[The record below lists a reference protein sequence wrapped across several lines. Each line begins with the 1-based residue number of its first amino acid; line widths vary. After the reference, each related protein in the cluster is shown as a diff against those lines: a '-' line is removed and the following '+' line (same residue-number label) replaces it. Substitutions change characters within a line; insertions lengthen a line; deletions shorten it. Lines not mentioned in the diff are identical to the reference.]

1 MQILK
6 DTVVTL
12 DYTVTDSDGNLIDD
26 GKNPLVYLHGGYD
39 GIFPLIEEALQ
50 GKGVGET
57 FTVKLQPE
65 DAFGD
70 YDEELV
76 LIEEA
81 AMFPENIEVGMAFE
95 RVGEDD
101 EEDMVYRITD
111 IADGK
116 VVVDGNHPLAG
127 MALVFDGKVADVR
140 SATPEELSHGHVH
153 GAGGHQ
159 H

>member
-6 DTVVTL
+6 NTVVTL

-26 GKNPLVYLHGGYD
+26 GQNPLVYLHGGYD
-39 GIFPLIEEALQ
+39 GIFPMIEEALQ
-50 GKGVGET
+50 GKQVGEA
-57 FTVKLQPE
+57 FRLKLQPE
-65 DAFGD
+65 EAFGD

-76 LIEEA
+76 LIEDA
-81 AMFPENIEVGMAFE
+81 GLFPEDIEVGMAFE
-95 RVGEDD
+95 RVGDD
-101 EEDMVYRITD
+101 GEEDMVYRITD

-140 SATPEELSHGHVH
+140 AATPEELSHGHVH
-153 GAGGHQ
+153 GPGGH
-159 H
+159 HH

>member
-39 GIFPLIEEALQ
+39 GIFPLIEETLQ
-50 GKGVGET
+50 GKEVGET

-70 YDEELV
+70 IDEELV

-140 SATPEELSHGHVH
+140 SATPEEIQHGHVH
-153 GAGGHQ
+153 GAGGH
-159 H
+159 HH

>member
-6 DTVVTL
+6 NTVVTL
-12 DYTVTDSDGNLIDD
+12 DYKVTDSEGNLIDD

-39 GIFPLIEEALQ
+39 GIFPAIEEALQ
-50 GKGVGET
+50 GKNVGDA
-57 FTVKLQPE
+57 FTLKLQPE

-76 LIEEA
+76 MIEGVDQ
-81 AMFPENIEVGMAFE
+81 FPENIEIGMAFE
-95 RVGEDD
+95 RVGDD
-101 EEDMVYRITD
+101 GEEDMVYRITD

-127 MALVFDGKVADVR
+127 MSLVFDGKVADVR
-140 SATPEELSHGHVH
+140 AATDEEMSHGHVH
-153 GAGGHQ
+153 GPGGH
-159 H
+159 HH